1 MVACSGCIMVE
12 HAGIKLH
19 LMQCHS
25 FNCIL
30 FIISSFLVFSK
41 TKSRKAEN
49 AFLFCFYRKCDIL
62 LN

>member
-1 MVACSGCIMVE
+1 MVACSGRIMVK

-19 LMQCHS
+19 LIQCHS

-30 FIISSFLVFSK
+30 FNLIFLSFSK

>member
-1 MVACSGCIMVE
+1 MVACSGRVMVK

-25 FNCIL
+25 FSCIL
-30 FIISSFLVFSK
+30 FNLIFLSFSK

-49 AFLFCFYRKCDIL
+49 AFLFCFYGKCDIL

>member
-1 MVACSGCIMVE
+1 MVACSGRIMVK

-19 LMQCHS
+19 LIQCHS

-41 TKSRKAEN
+41 TKKQKGGKR
-49 AFLFCFYRKCDIL
+49 LFVL
-62 LN
+62 LLWKM

>member
-1 MVACSGCIMVE
+1 MVACSGRIMVK

-19 LMQCHS
+19 LIQCHS

-30 FIISSFLVFSK
+30 FNLIFLSFSK

-49 AFLFCFYRKCDIL
+49 AFLFCFYRNYDIL

>member
-1 MVACSGCIMVE
+1 MVACSGRIMVK

-30 FIISSFLVFSK
+30 FIISSFLVFLR
-41 TKSRKAEN
+41 TKAERRKTP
-49 AFLFCFYRKCDIL
+49 FCFAFKENVIYY
-62 LN
+62 

>member
-1 MVACSGCIMVE
+1 MVACFGCIMVK

-30 FIISSFLVFSK
+30 FNLIFLSFSK
-41 TKSRKAEN
+41 TKKTERRKTP
-49 AFLFCFYRKCDIL
+49 FCFAFIEFVIYY
-62 LN
+62 